1 MGQPVSSTN
10 IFTNSIQSLLNLCN
24 YETPVSYNLKS
35 IANMGTANY
44 NLMLNKITVG
54 TWNIDGWNAA
64 TLKNNHL
71 FKNEGI
77 LLSNQ

>member
-1 MGQPVSSTN
+1 
-10 IFTNSIQSLLNLCN
+10 
-24 YETPVSYNLKS
+24 
-35 IANMGTANY
+35 MGTANY